1 MHEPCM
7 AKYTL
12 MVNHLSD
19 TSVQL
24 IKANCDIFCEFIM
37 LKESTAN
44 VFSLQAFVTFSK
56 VQRLNHFLRESAE
69 LSKKITELSAF
80 YLQSLKLLED

>member
-1 MHEPCM
+1 M

-12 MVNHLSD
+12 VVNHLSD
-19 TSVQL
+19 ISVQL

-37 LKESTAN
+37 LKESTAK
-44 VFSLQAFVTFSK
+44 VFSLQAFLTFSK

-80 YLQSLKLLED
+80 YLQSLKLLKD

>member
-1 MHEPCM
+1 M

-12 MVNHLSD
+12 VVKHLSD
-19 TSVQL
+19 ISVQL
-24 IKANCDIFCEFIM
+24 IKANCDIFGEFIM

-44 VFSLQAFVTFSK
+44 VFSLQAFLTFSK
-56 VQRLNHFLRESAE
+56 VERLNHLLREIVE

-80 YLQSLKLLED
+80 YLQSLKLLKD